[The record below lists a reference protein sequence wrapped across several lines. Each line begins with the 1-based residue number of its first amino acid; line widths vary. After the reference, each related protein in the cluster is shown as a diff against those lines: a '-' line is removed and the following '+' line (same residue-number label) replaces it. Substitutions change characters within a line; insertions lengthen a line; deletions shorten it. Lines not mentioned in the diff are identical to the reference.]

1 MLESD
6 PVGATWGSG
15 VRRAPQVT
23 TWGWN
28 QAAVAKVQA
37 PTLMVAGAHDKQV
50 RPERVKELYADL
62 GARQK
67 VFVDLGCSSHNAA
80 VGAEPPTSLQG
91 VARMA
96 HAEFGQR
103 QFGRRNQVW
112 ILITA

>member
-1 MLESD
+1 MLASD

-15 VRRAPQVT
+15 IRRAPQVT

-28 QAAVAKVQA
+28 QAAAANVQA

-50 RPERVKELYADL
+50 RPDRVKQLYADL

-80 VGAEPPTSLQG
+80 WERNHLLLFKASLEWLMRNSVNGSSSGDIKVGY
-91 VARMA
+91 
-96 HAEFGQR
+96 
-103 QFGRRNQVW
+103 
-112 ILITA
+112 